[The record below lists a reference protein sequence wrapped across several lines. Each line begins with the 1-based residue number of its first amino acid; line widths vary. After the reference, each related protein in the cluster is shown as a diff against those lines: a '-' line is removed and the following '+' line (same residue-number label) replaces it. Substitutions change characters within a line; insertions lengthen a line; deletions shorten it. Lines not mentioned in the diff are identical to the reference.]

1 MTDMSRRQW
10 LGSAAL
16 AGAAATAGGLAEAQ
30 TRASADD
37 LTRTSS
43 RSAMPGS
50 AWRCW

>member
-16 AGAAATAGGLAEAQ
+16 AGAAAPAGGLAEAQ

-37 LTRTSS
+37 LVRAVK
-43 RSAMPGS
+43 SARVFDLS
-50 AWRCW
+50 H